1 MKDLSKWLN
10 PRAAIGSLLSVIVL
24 LSVAG
29 GLVSCTPSGDER
41 VRDTNENVEEDNE
54 NEADD
59 EDDGNEAPNQNN
71 QDDDD

>member
-10 PRAAIGSLLSVIVL
+10 PRAAIGSLLSVVTL

-29 GLVSCTPSGDER
+29 GIVSCNPGGDER
-41 VRDTNENVEEDNE
+41 VREANENVEEGNE

-59 EDDGNEAPNQNN
+59 DDDDDEAPNSNS
-71 QDDDD
+71 QDDD

>member
-41 VRDTNENVEEDNE
+41 VRDTNEDVEEDNE
-54 NEADD
+54 NEADGDD
-59 EDDGNEAPNQNN
+59 EDNEAPNADN
-71 QDDDD
+71 QDDD

>member
-10 PRAAIGSLLSVIVL
+10 PRAAIGSVLSAAIL
-24 LSVAG
+24 LSVASG
-29 GLVSCTPSGDER
+29 IVSCTPGGDEGNR
-41 VRDTNENVEEDNE
+41 EANENVEEDND

-59 EDDGNEAPNQNN
+59 DNDGNEAPNQNN

>member
-29 GLVSCTPSGDER
+29 GLVNCTPSGDER
-41 VRDTNENVEEDNE
+41 VRDTNENVEDDE

-59 EDDGNEAPNQNN
+59 DEDNEAPNTDN
-71 QDDDD
+71 QDDD